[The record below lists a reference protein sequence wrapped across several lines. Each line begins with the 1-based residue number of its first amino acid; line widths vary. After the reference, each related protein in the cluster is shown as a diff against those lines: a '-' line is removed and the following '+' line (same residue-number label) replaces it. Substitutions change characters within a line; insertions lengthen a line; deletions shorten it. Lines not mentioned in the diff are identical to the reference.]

1 MSFPASICPHRR
13 KRATP
18 LWCGVDLLV
27 SLPASL
33 SPEALIAAWG
43 LWALMALVMLE
54 SVGLPLPGETAL
66 VSAAVYAGATKHLDI
81 VAVIATAAAAAM
93 IGDNIGYLVGRKVG
107 LPLALRFGP
116 RIGLDESRLKLG
128 RYLFQRH
135 GGTIV
140 FLGRFVALLRTVA
153 AVLAGLNAM
162 PWPRFVVANAAGAVG
177 WAVLVGGG
185 AWLFGHELAAASRPV
200 RIALVVVAAIGVAVS
215 LLLAR
220 RHEHRL
226 IARAEAALPG
236 PLAPP

>member
-1 MSFPASICPHRR
+1 M
-13 KRATP
+13 
-18 LWCGVDLLV
+18 DLLV

-54 SVGLPLPGETAL
+54 SIGLPVPGETAL
-66 VSAAVYAGATKHLDI
+66 VTAALYAGATRNLDI
-81 VAVIATAAAAAM
+81 ASVIATAAGAA
-93 IGDNIGYLVGRKVG
+93 IVGDNIGYLVGRRLG

-116 RIGLDESRLKLG
+116 RIGLDEPRLKLG
-128 RYLFQRH
+128 RYLFHRH

-140 FLGRFVALLRTVA
+140 FLGRFVALLRTLA
-153 AVLAGLNAM
+153 AVLAGINAM
-162 PWPRFVVANAAGAVG
+162 PWPRFLVANAAGAVG

-185 AWLFGHELAAASRPV
+185 GWLFGHELAAASRPL
-200 RIALVVVAAIGVAVS
+200 RIALVVVAVVGIAVC

-220 RHEHRL
+220 RHEQRL

-236 PLAPP
+236 PLAPR

>member
-1 MSFPASICPHRR
+1 M
-13 KRATP
+13 
-18 LWCGVDLLV
+18 DLLV

-33 SPEALIAAWG
+33 SPEALLAAWG

-54 SVGLPLPGETAL
+54 SLGVPVPGETAL
-66 VSAAVYAGATKHLDI
+66 VSAALYAGATRQLDI
-81 VAVIATAAAAAM
+81 VSVIAVAAGAA
-93 IGDNIGYLVGRKVG
+93 IVGDNIGYLVGRRLG

-116 RIGLDESRLKLG
+116 RIGLDEARLKLG

-140 FLGRFVALLRTVA
+140 FLGRFIALLRTLA
-153 AVLAGLNAM
+153 AVLAGINAM
-162 PWPRFVVANAAGAVG
+162 PWPRFLVANAAGAVG

-185 AWLFGHELAAASRPV
+185 GWLFGQELASATRPV
-200 RIALVVVAAIGVAVS
+200 RIALLVVAAVGIAVS

-220 RHEHRL
+220 RHERRL

-236 PLAPP
+236 PLAAS

>member
-1 MSFPASICPHRR
+1 M
-13 KRATP
+13 
-18 LWCGVDLLV
+18 DLLV

-43 LWALMALVMLE
+43 LWALMALVLLE

-66 VSAAVYAGATKHLDI
+66 VSAALYAGATRNLDI

-116 RIGLDESRLKLG
+116 RIGLDEARLKLG
-128 RYLFQRH
+128 RYLFHRH

-140 FLGRFVALLRTVA
+140 FLGRFVALLRTLA
-153 AVLAGLNAM
+153 AMLAGLNAM
-162 PWPRFVVANAAGAVG
+162 PWRRFVLANMAGAIA
-177 WAVLVGGG
+177 WATVVGGG
-185 AWLFGHELAAASRPV
+185 GWLFGHELAAVSRPV
-200 RIALVVVAAIGVAVS
+200 RIALVVVAAIGIAVS

-220 RHEHRL
+220 RHERRL

>member
-1 MSFPASICPHRR
+1 M
-13 KRATP
+13 
-18 LWCGVDLLV
+18 DLLV

-54 SVGLPLPGETAL
+54 SVGLPVPGETAL
-66 VSAAVYAGATKHLDI
+66 VTAALYAGATRHLDI
-81 VAVIATAAAAAM
+81 VSVIATAAGAA
-93 IGDNIGYLVGRKVG
+93 IVGDNIGYLIGRKLG

-116 RIGLDESRLKLG
+116 RIGLDEPRLKLG
-128 RYLFQRH
+128 RYLFHRH

-140 FLGRFVALLRTVA
+140 FLGRFVALLRTLA

-162 PWPRFVVANAAGAVG
+162 PWPRFLVANAAGAVG
-177 WAVLVGGG
+177 WAALVGGG
-185 AWLFGHELAAASRPV
+185 GWLFGHELAAASRPV
-200 RIALVVVAAIGVAVS
+200 RIALVVVAVVGIAVC

-220 RHEHRL
+220 RHEQRL

-236 PLAPP
+236 PLREA